1 MLNLDQVRLLENK
14 VERAVQMIKS
24 LHTEKDALKK
34 EIEARDRRISELEK
48 LIIVF
53 KDDQSKIE
61 EGIIS
66 ALNQLSAFEDAS
78 YTKKHETRPSA
89 SELETSAPV
98 SSGAKPES
106 FSAPSPKTSSQQAP
120 AADPVSEEPVSGNLQ
135 KDLDDVLGQSSDTS
149 KQMDIF

>member
-61 EGIIS
+61 EGIIN
-66 ALNQLSAFEDAS
+66 ALN
-78 YTKKHETRPSA
+78 TKKHETRPSA
-89 SELETSAPV
+89 SEFETAAPV
-98 SSGAKPES
+98 SAGSKPES
-106 FSAPSPKTSSQQAP
+106 FSTPSPKTSSHQAP

>member
-61 EGIIS
+61 EGIIN

-89 SELETSAPV
+89 SELETAAPV
-98 SSGAKPES
+98 SSGSKPES
-106 FSAPSPKTSSQQAP
+106 FSATSSQQAP

>member
-34 EIEARDRRISELEK
+34 EIEVRDKRISELEK
-48 LIIVF
+48 LIVTF

-61 EGIIS
+61 EGIIN

-78 YTKKHETRPSA
+78 YVKKHEMRPAA
-89 SELETSAPV
+89 SEFETSAPV
-98 SSGAKPES
+98 SVGSGSET
-106 FSAPSPKTSSQQAP
+106 FSAPILKKEQTAQESGLT
-120 AADPVSEEPVSGNLQ
+120 EEPVSDNLQ

>member
-24 LHTEKDALKK
+24 LHTEKDSLKK
-34 EIEARDRRISELEK
+34 EIEARDKRIAELEK
-48 LIIVF
+48 LIVTF

-61 EGIIS
+61 EGIIN

-78 YTKKHETRPSA
+78 YTKKHEMRPSA
-89 SELETSAPV
+89 SEFETAVPV
-98 SSGAKPES
+98 SAESEPES
-106 FSAPSPKTSSQQAP
+106 FSPPPTPPLQQAP
-120 AADPVSEEPVSGNLQ
+120 AADPVSEDPGSGNLQ
-135 KDLDDVLGQSSDTS
+135 KDLDDVLGQTSDTS